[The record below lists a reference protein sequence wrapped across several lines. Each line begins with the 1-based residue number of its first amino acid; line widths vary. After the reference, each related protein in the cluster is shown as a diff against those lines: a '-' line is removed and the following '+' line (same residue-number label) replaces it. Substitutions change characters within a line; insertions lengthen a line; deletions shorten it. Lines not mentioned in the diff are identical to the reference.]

1 MVRSDQM
8 PRSWQAA
15 ASASSSWCLLRHFPI
30 HRFHELEERA
40 QLARHVGAIRI
51 IEMKRLVRRQ
61 KLVEYR
67 NDGAR
72 GDFGCRELSEDEAE
86 SNALTHGA
94 EHRAHLVENKSAAHV
109 NGYVLA
115 ADTKFPLEEPP
126 AVQALTDAIV
136 LEQVV
141 RRSWRSATFEVA

>member
-51 IEMKRLVRRQ
+51 VEMKRLVRRQ
-61 KLVEYR
+61 KPVEYR
-67 NDGAR
+67 NDSAR
-72 GDFGCRELSEDEAE
+72 GNLGGRELSKDETEPA
-86 SNALTHGA
+86 ALTRGA

-109 NGYVLA
+109 NGHVLA
-115 ADTKFPLEEPP
+115 ADAKFPLEEPP

-136 LEQVV
+136 
-141 RRSWRSATFEVA
+141 FK